1 MSYFDGYVVAV
12 PTANKEKY
20 RDLAERAAPVFKE
33 HGATRVV
40 EAWGDDVTDGK
51 VTDFKRS
58 VQAKGDESV
67 VFSWVEWPSKE
78 ARDAGMKKAMEDAR
92 MKGDEYKTV
101 FDGSRMSFGG
111 FAPIVDR

>member
-12 PTANKEKY
+12 PTANREKY
-20 RDLAERAAPVFKE
+20 RELAEIAAAVFKD

-51 VTDFKRS
+51 VTDFRRS
-58 VQAKGDESV
+58 VQAKPDETV
-67 VFSWVEWPSKE
+67 VFSWVEWPSRE
-78 ARDAGMKKAMEDAR
+78 ARDVGMKKSMEDGR
-92 MKGDEYKTV
+92 MKEGDYKSV
-101 FDGSRMSFGG
+101 FDGSRMIFGG